1 MKPTTTIRLLT
12 ESTNEKGDLFNRLMS
27 NLFYAL
33 GYDDIHLD
41 VQKTGRE
48 IDIQGRH
55 RHEPRLLRAE
65 CKAHATKMGGR
76 DMNAFF
82 GGVTRE
88 REKAAKNGE
97 TVAAYF
103 VSLGGFTESGVEQ
116 EKDTSNDRVILFNSK
131 NVIQELETARLLVN
145 DTQAA
150 TLAGQCLQVAG
161 EQGLAIEEIELL
173 GHEIG
178 FIKVLYYERN
188 KQRTH
193 FALIHADGNSLAE
206 AVAHD
211 VIGADKAGG
220 GLLHTLH
227 YLAPPKPAPDYKTLA
242 ADALAH
248 YKRWLGEECGSIQLD
263 GLPTDSD
270 LGPRKLE
277 LERLFVPLH
286 ILTRR
291 EGEGMEN
298 LPPVKQ
304 AIGQQLTS
312 AAHLAILAS
321 PGGGKSTLLKRLAMA
336 YAFPERRKEI
346 GDNLPK
352 HDWLPLFL
360 RCREL
365 QQRASSPM
373 LTILSDIPVKAEM
386 SAEMA
391 AVFMQVVQEA
401 LQTGRVLLL
410 VDGLDEISQEAARLI
425 FANSLRSFLAV
436 FPQVALVVTSR
447 EAGFRLVAGTIA
459 SVCEKVQLAP
469 FSRKDIQRLCVS
481 WLTEVETNTQAVRD
495 GALKLADDIWENER
509 IRALAENPLLL
520 TTLLVV
526 KRWIGELPRSRAALY
541 GVATQVLVR
550 TWNVEGYEP
559 LDEQE
564 TLAQLSF
571 VACAMMEQGIQQ
583 ISHNALLRLLEEARQ
598 ELEAELQFT
607 QIVPAKFIERVES
620 RSSLL
625 MQTGRVVEDGEL
637 QPVYEFRHL
646 TFQEF
651 LTARGYAKEQH
662 PQRNQDIPFVELLA
676 PHFKD
681 ERWREVVPLA
691 VVLAERKA
699 AEATIKKLVS
709 LCTNLEVN
717 HKEDASDKIYINLL
731 SSCIL
736 DEVKLTS
743 NTLVIA
749 LKKIALFSWH
759 RNSSVNIVA
768 KLKNSKVGELMLA
781 AIEPEFV
788 SGTGYWLRYAS
799 ALSEFYYDRQL
810 DFDNEQQVASFISD
824 TITSLGN
831 ADKIVRI
838 RAALGFMMFSFETR
852 RDGESN
858 YVYLQDGP
866 KVSGPKAT
874 LTPAQV
880 ASLHEELNK
889 MLASE
894 DWPSILSASW
904 ALAWAGLGVFY
915 QHAPNQNSIEWLLR
929 IWYHSTNQESSQ
941 DKEIGEFAAW
951 GFSNSALLH
960 RDAAF
965 AEDILRK
972 NWDSFLEQYIL
983 APKNTGRGLSEGRA
997 VVTLAWYRRAPWP
1010 DDELVGL
1017 MCSAYGFGSTERIS
1031 EALRE
1036 QDHAFIMLNTLGEA
1050 GQRAMYEQVDFI
1062 ENLRQ
1067 EHITPDIEEGEI
1079 DEGSAD
1085 EDLPES
1091 LQDEDE

>member
-1 MKPTTTIRLLT
+1 MKPTATIRLLT

-116 EKDTSNDRVILFNSK
+116 ENDTSNDRIILFNSK

-150 TLAGQCLQVAG
+150 TLAGQCLQVSG

-211 VIGADKAGG
+211 VIEADKVSGG
-220 GLLHTLH
+220 ILHTLH
-227 YLAPPKPAPDYKTLA
+227 YLVPPKPAPDYKTLA
-242 ADALAH
+242 ADAIAH

-286 ILTRR
+286 VLVPRTG
-291 EGEGMEN
+291 EGEEEM
-298 LPPVKQ
+298 PPAKQ
-304 AIGQQLTS
+304 AIGKRLTS

-321 PGGGKSTLLKRLAMA
+321 PGGGKSTLLKRLATA
-336 YAFPERRKEI
+336 YAFPDRRQEI
-346 GDNLPK
+346 GDKLPQ
-352 HDWLPLFL
+352 HDWLPLFV

-365 QQRASSPM
+365 QQRATSP
-373 LTILSDIPVKAEM
+373 ILAILGDIPAKAEM
-386 SAEMA
+386 SAEMGG
-391 AVFMQVVQEA
+391 VFMQAVQEA

-410 VDGLDEISQEAARLI
+410 VDGLDEISREAARLT

-459 SVCEKVQLAP
+459 SVCEKVQLAS

-495 GALKLADDIWENER
+495 GALKLADDIWGNER

-550 TWNVEGYEP
+550 TWNVEGHEP

-564 TLAQLSF
+564 TLAQLSY

-620 RSSLL
+620 RSSIL

-662 PQRNQDIPFVELLA
+662 PQRNKDIPFVELLA

-681 ERWREVVPLA
+681 ERWREVIPLA
-691 VVLAERKA
+691 AVLAERKA
-699 AEATIKKLVS
+699 TESIIKKLIE
-709 LCTNLEVN
+709 LCENPGKSREVDYSN
-717 HKEDASDKIYINLL
+717 KVYINLL
-731 SSCIL
+731 VSCIL

-743 NTLVIA
+743 STLISA
-749 LKKIALFSWH
+749 IKKIALYRH
-759 RNSSVNIVA
+759 NHVIDDNTLGQ
-768 KLKNSKVGELMLA
+768 LKGSKIGELMLTT
-781 AIEPEFV
+781 IEQEYT
-788 SGTGYWLRYAS
+788 SGVGEWFLYGS
-799 ALSEFYYDRQL
+799 ALADLYYDEQL
-810 DFDNEQQVASFISD
+810 EFLEEHRIGSFID
-824 TITSLGN
+824 RVTIAIGGDDRLEG
-831 ADKIVRI
+831 I
-838 RAALGFMMFSFETR
+838 RAAFELMMFCFRMR
-852 RDGESN
+852 RQGESA
-858 YVYLQDGP
+858 YVYNQELLA
-866 KVSGPKAT
+866 VHESEVT
-874 LTPAQV
+874 LTPTQV
-880 ASLHEELNK
+880 LALHEGLNK
-889 MLASE
+889 MLASQ
-894 DWPSILSASW
+894 DLQAILVASW
-904 ALAWAGLGVFY
+904 ALAWAGVGLFY
-915 QHAPNQNSIEWLLR
+915 GHEPNKVSIELLLNF
-929 IWYHSTNQESSQ
+929 WYDSENQDLEER
-941 DKEIGEFAAW
+941 KEVGEFVVW
-951 GFSNSALLH
+951 
-960 RDAAF
+960 AF
-965 AEDILRK
+965 ASSGLLDRNAIASEEVWQKDWSSILEHTI
-972 NWDSFLEQYIL
+972 SM
-983 APKNTGRGLSEGRA
+983 PKATGRNYSAGRA
-997 VVTLAWYRRAPWP
+997 AATLAWYRRAPWSGSN
-1010 DDELVGL
+1010 LARL
-1017 MCSAYGFGSTERIS
+1017 IANAYGFGNQARIVDSLRDQER
-1031 EALRE
+1031 
-1036 QDHAFIMLNTLGEA
+1036 AFELLDSCGEA
-1050 GQRAMYEQVDFI
+1050 GQRAMQEQVTFI

-1067 EHITPDIEEGEI
+1067 EHAA
-1079 DEGSAD
+1079 SS
-1085 EDLPES
+1085 PES
-1091 LQDEDE
+1091 LPTDDLFDSEDDDDE